1 MNGRKRASPLLAGL
15 LEMTAGEPAARRA
28 LARALR
34 LGVTLRMGERAV
46 ALFALSLIEAARRA
60 GPKPA

>member
-1 MNGRKRASPLLAGL
+1 MGRRVRASPLVAGL

-28 LARALR
+28 LARALN
-34 LGVTLRMGERAV
+34 LGAKLRMGERAV

>member
-1 MNGRKRASPLLAGL
+1 MLAGL

-28 LARALR
+28 LRHALALGAR
-34 LGVTLRMGERAV
+34 LRMGERAV